1 MVEISKV
8 LLDWVELL
16 ITKIFSFVSEGT
28 SVVAGTESS
37 GWTSG
42 CGAVAPITQLDKVI
56 ASSKMSEKRIV

>member
-1 MVEISKV
+1 V

-16 ITKIFSFVSEGT
+16 ITKVFSFVSKGT

-42 CGAVAPITQLDKVI
+42 CGPVAPIAQLDKVI
-56 ASSKMSEKRIV
+56 VTSKMSEQ